1 MRERERG
8 AKERE
13 RGVRKRER
21 EGEEIVIHTNI
32 ETLQQQAYFEFD
44 YNHYPLWVT
53 YPFRGR
59 EWVVMEHTHTH
70 THLHTYTT
78 CTCIDGYRNR
88 SSELS
93 HSHRFAYWMITEV
106 GLKKEIE

>member
-70 THLHTYTT
+70 THTHTQW
-78 CTCIDGYRNR
+78 
-88 SSELS
+88 LP
-93 HSHRFAYWMITEV
+93 HSHRFEYWMITEV
-106 GLKKEIE
+106 VLKKEGWRDTQCRDQMSEEIE